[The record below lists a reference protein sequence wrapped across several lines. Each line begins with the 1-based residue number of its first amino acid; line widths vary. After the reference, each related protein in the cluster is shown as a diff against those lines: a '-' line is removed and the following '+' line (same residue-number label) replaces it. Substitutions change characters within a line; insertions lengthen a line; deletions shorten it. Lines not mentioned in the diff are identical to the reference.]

1 MLKVDVWSL
10 GVILYAMLSCH
21 LPFDHEDTAVLL
33 TMARKGIY
41 RIPGWFSEDAKS
53 LIKRMIEVNPEK
65 RISVRKI
72 WQHPLLRKYDYL
84 DNLNDN
90 GGQPPEIDNN
100 PQSDSVP
107 RDEIDMQLYDSY
119 GRLSACIEWINR
131 F

>member
-1 MLKVDVWSL
+1 
-10 GVILYAMLSCH
+10 
-21 LPFDHEDTAVLL
+21 
-33 TMARKGIY
+33 MARKGIY

-107 RDEIDMQLYDSY
+107 RDEIDMQLVRQLKSLWHTYTEKFLVTK
-119 GRLSACIEWINR
+119 LSSPE
-131 F
+131 